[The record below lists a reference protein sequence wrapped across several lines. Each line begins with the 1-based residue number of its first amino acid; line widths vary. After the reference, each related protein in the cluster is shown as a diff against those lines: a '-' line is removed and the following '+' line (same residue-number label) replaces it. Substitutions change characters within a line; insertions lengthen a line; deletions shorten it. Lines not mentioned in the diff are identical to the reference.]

1 MLYNF
6 KKVNISS
13 LLIEP
18 EFDYQ
23 SREKK
28 VKLSEEGTNFS
39 VRELNELRELSEV
52 DHIKNLFEVNAKIC
66 NGLNLN
72 FSDQVRWDYLIGK
85 ENCKSYT
92 DELLREINFTRQF
105 ITTYHTEVLPQRKAI
120 YLNLSKILDS
130 EDNELEIPVY
140 DHSGVSGR
148 TSITSGF
155 NFLTSSK
162 DFRKSCK
169 SSHKENKLI
178 SIDFKA
184 CEPNLYLRAIGKNIK
199 NPDVYDYLMTELNI
213 KVESRE
219 SLKRGILAVLYGAS
233 DDTTGRILGGDRK
246 ILDKIKSFFEIEE
259 KTAQLQKEFDEQ
271 KFIFNMYGR
280 PIFSDKSILNK
291 WIQSSAVDFCSLAF
305 KDFVESKRLK
315 VAYLVHDDMV
325 LDCTPSEYEEVKEY
339 KMLEDSWTK
348 ISLPIVITNL
358 SQ

>member
-1 MLYNF
+1 MLHNF
-6 KKVNISS
+6 KKVNISN
-13 LLIEP
+13 LTIEP
-18 EFDYQ
+18 QFDYQ

-28 VKLSEEGTNFS
+28 VKLCEEGSNFS
-39 VRELNELRELSEV
+39 VSELNEIRELSEV

-66 NGLNLN
+66 NGLHLN
-72 FSDQVRWDYLIGK
+72 FEDQVRWDFLIGK
-85 ENCKSYT
+85 EKCKSYT
-92 DELLREINFTRQF
+92 DELLQEINFTRQTL
-105 ITTYHTEVLPQRKAI
+105 TTYHTEVLPQRKTL
-120 YLNLSKILDS
+120 YENLSKILDS
-130 EDNELEIPVY
+130 EGVELETPVY

-162 DFRKSCK
+162 DFRKSCR
-169 SSHKENKLI
+169 SSNKDNKLI
-178 SIDFKA
+178 SIDFKS

-199 NPDVYDYLMTELNI
+199 NPDVYDYLMSELNI

-219 SLKRGILAVLYGAS
+219 NLKRGILAVLYGAS
-233 DDTTGRILGGDRK
+233 DDTAGRILGGDRK

-259 KTAQLQKEFDEQ
+259 KTAELQREFNEQ

-305 KDFVESKRLK
+305 RELVVSKRLK

-325 LDCTPSEYEEVKEY
+325 LDCTPSEFESIREL
-339 KMLEDSWTK
+339 KMLEDPWTK
-348 ISLPIVITNL
+348 ISLPVEITRL